1 MTEPLELTALPE
13 TVEVCPGR
21 SYERSIRKP
30 RRSVDHNKDIRQ
42 YTDKMASTHVEINGL
57 GAQIW
62 GTGRDAFR
70 QVSDLRA
77 YPYGN
82 RKAGLKMGNASS
94 ALRRFDA
101 YLRPRRIAP
110 RDVLTKRPIPPS
122 ANGLGCG
129 AADNR
134 SYSRSNFCPNEA

>member
-57 GAQIW
+57 GAQIC

-70 QVSDLRA
+70 QVKWGMPARLYAVSTPIYGRVELRHE
-77 YPYGN
+77 
-82 RKAGLKMGNASS
+82 M
-94 ALRRFDA
+94 F
-101 YLRPRRIAP
+101 
-110 RDVLTKRPIPPS
+110 
-122 ANGLGCG
+122 
-129 AADNR
+129 
-134 SYSRSNFCPNEA
+134 